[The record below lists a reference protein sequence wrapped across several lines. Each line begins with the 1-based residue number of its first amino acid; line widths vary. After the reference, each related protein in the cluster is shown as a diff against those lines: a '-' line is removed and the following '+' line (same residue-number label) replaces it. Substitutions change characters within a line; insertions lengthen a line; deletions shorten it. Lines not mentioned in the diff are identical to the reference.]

1 MSDVAARQVC
11 IRVPAKGAL
20 GRNEYERLTSRS
32 EWVHRCLGD
41 DGVYVGRPKCDG
53 GWYEAPAVKA
63 GSLFANPYPL
73 KDFSLDESLTRF
85 RAFLLARIRPNVTPP
100 EIIQLLPAKVQ
111 KLASQRFKGGHERDA
126 VGRSVAHLRLGVV
139 GEDFR
144 AELLALRGKRLGCFC
159 DEADTCHATVLAD
172 VIEEL
177 LRAETHA
184 PSSKRQKCEDLAR

>member
-1 MSDVAARQVC
+1 M
-11 IRVPAKGAL
+11 
-20 GRNEYERLTSRS
+20 
-32 EWVHRCLGD
+32 
-41 DGVYVGRPKCDG
+41 
-53 GWYEAPAVKA
+53 KA
-63 GSLFANPYPL
+63 GSLFANPFPL

-85 RAFLLARIRPNVTPP
+85 RAFLLARIRPDVKPP

-111 KLASQRFKGGHERDA
+111 KLASLRFKGGHERDA

-144 AELLALRGKRLGCFC
+144 AELLALRGKWLGCFC

-177 LRAETHA
+177 LRAEMHA
-184 PSSKRQKCEDLAR
+184 PSSKRQKCADLAL